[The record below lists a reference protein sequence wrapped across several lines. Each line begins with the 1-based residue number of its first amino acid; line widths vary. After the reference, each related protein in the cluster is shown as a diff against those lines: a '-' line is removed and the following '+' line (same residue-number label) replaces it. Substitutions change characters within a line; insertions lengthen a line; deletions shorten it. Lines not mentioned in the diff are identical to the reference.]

1 MTTTF
6 LDYLPLWGFLLV
18 AITLLVI
25 SLEGGYRLGKWR
37 HKVRSGEKEAPVGA
51 MVGSI
56 LGLLA
61 IILAFTF
68 NLAASRFDDRR
79 KAILEEANAIG
90 TTYLRSQLLPDPTG
104 QQIAQL
110 LREYVDL
117 RIRIVQEGT
126 IPEGL
131 VKSEE
136 IQDKLWALA
145 VTASTKTH
153 GTPTTN
159 LFIQSL
165 NNVIDMHAKRVFV
178 GLNSRIP
185 STMWLGLFSL
195 ALLGMISMGYQ
206 VGLSAT
212 KRSVTEVLLVLSFAG
227 VMFMIV
233 DLDRAQ
239 EGLLKVG
246 QQALV
251 DLQKSMQKSR

>member
-37 HKVRSGEKEAPVGA
+37 HRVGSGEKEAPVGA

-90 TTYLRSQLLPDPTG
+90 TTYLRSQLLPEPAG
-104 QQIAQL
+104 QQVAQL
-110 LREYVDL
+110 LRDYVDV
-117 RIRIVQEGT
+117 RIRIVRDGDLAK
-126 IPEGL
+126 GL
-131 VKSEE
+131 AESEA
-136 IQDKLWALA
+136 IQDKLWSLA
-145 VTASTKTH
+145 VASNAKTH
-153 GTPTTN
+153 GSLTMG

-185 STMWLGLFSL
+185 STMWLALFSL
-195 ALLGMISMGYQ
+195 ALIGMVSMGYQ

-212 KRSVTEVLLVLSFAG
+212 KRSMAEALLVLSFAG

-239 EGLLKVG
+239 EGLLRVG

-251 DLQKSMQKSR
+251 DLQSSMHKGS